1 MFSGPACR
9 VGKPP
14 AVAVAGVG
22 VSRGEMSTAPESPWA
37 VQTLGGMARIGYLG
51 AGPGLPS
58 PLVDAFRRG
67 LRELGYVEGQ
77 NIHVEYRFAAFRPE
91 RYPQLVDELISLPV
105 DLIVTADSE
114 ATPVARMATTTIPI
128 V

>member
-1 MFSGPACR
+1 
-9 VGKPP
+9 
-14 AVAVAGVG
+14 
-22 VSRGEMSTAPESPWA
+22 
-37 VQTLGGMARIGYLG
+37 MARIGYLG

-128 V
+128 VMSVAGDPVGEGLVASLVHQAATSRA